1 MPGEAVWKFW
11 AGEWRG
17 AAPLVA
23 DGTVYVGSAG
33 SVHALEADSGAVRW
47 EREIG
52 SAVSASPAV
61 SGDALIVGDS
71 GGRLTAL
78 ARGGGEILWT
88 SEPIGGAVL
97 GAVSANDES
106 AFAASSDGVLAA
118 VSLEDGAALWAY
130 ETGGAIVGG
139 VALAGDSVF
148 AASLDEWVYS
158 LDAESGA
165 LNWRTELGGGAA
177 AAPLVAGDAVLVGA
191 LDGRVYAL
199 EAADGA
205 NEWSFYAGAAV
216 SGGVA
221 ASERA
226 AFFGAGDGFAY
237 SVSLR
242 NGSLNWRR
250 RIGYDATRS
259 APALDGGLLYIS
271 SGDILRAMDAESGE
285 RVWWFQ
291 AGGGDVGA
299 ALAVGDGAVYAGAFD
314 NYIYA
319 VAAGAPE
326 GYAPAPVPT
335 PAPTPAFRPLSRE
348 AMREK
353 LDEALGTSAKVVG
366 NVAVF
371 TGDGKTVYW
380 RDESDLIEELFENGY
395 WLLTGRTPRQ
405 EGWVARYFSREDY
418 ERLADELDNPRLKA
432 ALGWCCART
441 DEGLLLAMRGYEPQD
456 LALAVTAHEAGHA
469 LQGMLNPAQSKG
481 SAHPDYDIIR
491 AMQEAQAYAFEVA
504 LIREM
509 GEYAGIE
516 TARAPAGFR
525 WGEYVHRLGLEFER
539 IADDPKS
546 PHMRGQLITWRAL
559 MHDPRLG
566 GPRDDLRRRGKL
578 SPDSLMEV
586 YRRFVSIPPSEIAGY
601 VEFISSQAP
610 LADDLRFITETLS
623 RRGGGR
629 EVEYPN
635 LVLNAL
641 VLLTSP

>member
-1 MPGEAVWKFW
+1 MPGDAVWKFW

-17 AAPLVA
+17 AAPLVS

-33 SVHALEADSGAVRW
+33 GVHALDADSGAVRW

-52 SAVSASPAV
+52 AAVSASPAV
-61 SGDALIVGDS
+61 SGDTLIVGDS

-78 ARGGGEILWT
+78 ARGDGAILWT
-88 SEPIGGAVL
+88 TAPLGGSIL
-97 GAVSANDES
+97 GAVSANGAS
-106 AFAASSDGVLAA
+106 AFAASSDGVVTA

-130 ETGGAIVGG
+130 ETGGAMVGG

-148 AASLDEWVYS
+148 AASLDEWVYA

-177 AAPLVAGDAVLVGA
+177 AAPLIAGDTVLVGA

-199 EAADGA
+199 DAADGA

-216 SGGVA
+216 SGGAA

-226 AFFGAGDGFAY
+226 AFFGAGNGFAY

-259 APALDGGLLYIS
+259 TPALDGGLLYIS
-271 SGDILRAMDAESGE
+271 SGDILRALDAESGE

-314 NYIYA
+314 NHIYA
-319 VAAGAPE
+319 VAAGTPE

-335 PAPTPAFRPLSRE
+335 PAPTPAFRPLSRD

-371 TGDGKTVYW
+371 TGDGKTVHW

-405 EGWVARYFSREDY
+405 EGWVVRYFSREDY
-418 ERLADELDNPRLKA
+418 ERLADELDNPRIKA
-432 ALGWCCART
+432 ELGWCCERT

-456 LALAVTAHEAGHA
+456 LALAVTAHEAGRA

-481 SAHPDYDIIR
+481 RAHPDYDVIR
-491 AMQEAQAYAFEVA
+491 AMQEAQAYTFEVA

-509 GEYAGIE
+509 GEYARIE
-516 TARAPAGFR
+516 TARAPADFR
-525 WGEYVHRLGLEFER
+525 WGERVHRLGLEFER
-539 IADDPKS
+539 IADDPKE
-546 PHMRGQLITWRAL
+546 PHMRGQLIMWRAL
-559 MHDPRLG
+559 MHDPRLR
-566 GPRDDLRRRGKL
+566 GPRDELRRRGKL
-578 SPDSLMEV
+578 SPDSLMEM
-586 YRRFVSIPPSEIAGY
+586 YRRFVSIPPSEIAEY
-601 VEFISSQAP
+601 VDFISSQAP

-635 LVLNAL
+635 LALNAL